1 MSKRVKISFETV
13 NRGNYTVISTEDR
26 SKLQEESLVLKELK
40 DELEKYYPNTTLTT
54 MLTIL
59 LATVTSV
66 IVGNVEISPGICQV
80 DYLQEHSEI
89 VTVIQECNSTI

>member
-1 MSKRVKISFETV
+1 MF
-13 NRGNYTVISTEDR
+13 
-26 SKLQEESLVLKELK
+26 
-40 DELEKYYPNTTLTT
+40 P
-54 MLTIL
+54 IL
-59 LATVTSV
+59 LATVTSI